1 MIINSTSYKEFLV
14 KILED
19 RQKKSVTFIR
29 LISTLVLPLVIVS
42 YGNIFIKT
50 EWREYNSNNT
60 TVLEILENS
69 LTSTGLV
76 SLCSFPV
83 TFKTFKA
90 EIALIMPNDPSYIPA
105 SITVSCFANEKVR
118 FAT

>member
-50 EWREYNSNNT
+50 EWREEYES
-60 TVLEILENS
+60 
-69 LTSTGLV
+69 
-76 SLCSFPV
+76 
-83 TFKTFKA
+83 
-90 EIALIMPNDPSYIPA
+90 
-105 SITVSCFANEKVR
+105 
-118 FAT
+118 